1 LDPKNGLEVPMGGK
15 LLNALSDNR
24 IFLASACGGG
34 GTCGQCK
41 VAVLDG
47 GGDILPTEKS
57 SLTRRQIRD
66 HFRLSCQVPVK
77 GDLKLEIPAEVF
89 ESKKWVCTVRS
100 NHNVASFIKELILK
114 HGLIL
119 SGIVIS

>member
-1 LDPKNGLEVPMGGK
+1 MTELNLIILGVVVFTLIIQVLVIVILFAKSKLVASGFANIDINQDPKNGLEVPMGGK

-47 GGDILPTEKS
+47 GGDILPTEK
-57 SLTRRQIRD
+57 
-66 HFRLSCQVPVK
+66 CK
-77 GDLKLEIPAEVF
+77 G
-89 ESKKWVCTVRS
+89 
-100 NHNVASFIKELILK
+100 
-114 HGLIL
+114 
-119 SGIVIS
+119 